1 MKVADQRNEISHDW
15 ETLGIETIKRSDQRC
30 IKETKLKDQYQDNII
45 EKSPRYNN
53 FVLVVKNE
61 KLLASCENMNF
72 HLKAHPLPSGK
83 HT

>member
-45 EKSPRYNN
+45 EKSPMYNN
-53 FVLVVKNE
+53 FVLVGP
-61 KLLASCENMNF
+61 F
-72 HLKAHPLPSGK
+72 PSRIWEV
-83 HT
+83 